1 MRATTIR
8 VVLAVLAAL
17 GSSTT
22 AGGDGEPLVFVLV
35 FGIGVI
41 QRL

>member
-17 GSSTT
+17 VSIPT
-22 AGGDGEPLVFVLV
+22 AGGDEAPLVFVLV
-35 FGIGVI
+35 FGIGVN